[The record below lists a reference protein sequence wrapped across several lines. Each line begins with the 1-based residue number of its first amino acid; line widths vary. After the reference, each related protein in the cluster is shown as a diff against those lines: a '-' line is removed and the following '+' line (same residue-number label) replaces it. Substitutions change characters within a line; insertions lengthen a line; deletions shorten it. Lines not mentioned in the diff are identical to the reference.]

1 MYAVVKLLN
10 TLNECIK
17 LYNNEKEILSF
28 PLFKFRR
35 YRLWVQLDTL
45 KEDYH
50 LIDKSVKD
58 ELEKMW
64 KK

>member
-1 MYAVVKLLN
+1 MYAIVKLLN

-28 PLFKFRR
+28 PLFQFRR